1 MRKCSALLS
10 LFLVFLVGTDFRS
23 AAQTQ
28 RLSLLHLRRSITG
41 LSPSSGFVGTSVTIS
56 GSNFGSAQGSS
67 IVTFNG
73 TAASVTNWTS
83 SSIVAHVP
91 LLAAS
96 GNVVVTVNGSASN
109 GVHFDVVTSPP
120 GVIARSDFGFQCG
133 PGSGN
138 CPDQSKSNPPTPI
151 WPSSVAQ
158 PGTLRLWDSQV
169 SWSYLMTGYS
179 GGVGTYNW
187 AQLDGYLND
196 IAAHQP
202 INVNY
207 VFACVP
213 AFVAS
218 GAIGTTPGSCGNG
231 TPQGSASPPND
242 LAANGSPAFTQF
254 VTDLM
259 NHCSAAGNCVKNLI
273 TGYELWNEA
282 NVSSGTGARWAG
294 TQLQLYQMVAPAVQ
308 IIHAQN
314 PNALIFTPSI
324 TATAGTWM
332 TTWLQTEVANGI
344 ISNRYNIH
352 QYLNN
357 SIPEIAMTSTG
368 ADLAPN
374 TPGKVAGWKT
384 LPWIMGETGYDNVTI
399 PYDCNAGNTGT
410 PYSTEDCVGQM
421 VRWNLLLFS
430 NGGAGLYWYYWNT
443 DIGSDPQYATA
454 YNSMMQYLVGGTFGG
469 PCALLSGTT
478 WTCPFTES
486 NGTAALWV
494 WTTDE
499 GGTSFTVPSGYVDD
513 RGLTGASPTTV
524 SGGESISISVEPILL
539 EQ

>member
-1 MRKCSALLS
+1 MRKCSAFLS

-28 RLSLLHLRRSITG
+28 PLSLLRLHRSITG
-41 LSPSSGFVGTSVTIS
+41 LSPSFGFVGTSVTIS

-67 IVTFNG
+67 VVTFNG
-73 TAASVTNWTS
+73 TAASVTNWTN
-83 SSIVAHVP
+83 SSIIANVP
-91 LLAAS
+91 LRAAS

-120 GVIARSDFGFQCG
+120 GVIARSNFGFQCG

-138 CPDQSKSNPPTPI
+138 CPDQSKSNPPTPL
-151 WPSSVAQ
+151 WPTSVAQ

-213 AFVAS
+213 AFIAS
-218 GAIGTTPGSCGNG
+218 GVIGTTPGSCGNG

-242 LAANGSPAFTQF
+242 LAPSGSPAFTQF

-294 TQLQLYQMVAPAVQ
+294 TQLQLYQMVAPAVK

-314 PNALIFTPSI
+314 PNALNFH
-324 TATAGTWM
+324 AVYHRHCCH
-332 TTWLQTEVANGI
+332 LDDN
-344 ISNRYNIH
+344 
-352 QYLNN
+352 
-357 SIPEIAMTSTG
+357 
-368 ADLAPN
+368 LAPDGGRERHHLESLQYSPVPQQHH
-374 TPGKVAGWKT
+374 PGSRDDLNGRRLGPKHFRKGCG
-384 LPWIMGETGYDNVTI
+384 L
-399 PYDCNAGNTGT
+399 
-410 PYSTEDCVGQM
+410 ED
-421 VRWNLLLFS
+421 
-430 NGGAGLYWYYWNT
+430 
-443 DIGSDPQYATA
+443 TA
-454 YNSMMQYLVGGTFGG
+454 MDHGRNWLRQCHHSL
-469 PCALLSGTT
+469 
-478 WTCPFTES
+478 
-486 NGTAALWV
+486 
-494 WTTDE
+494 
-499 GGTSFTVPSGYVDD
+499 
-513 RGLTGASPTTV
+513 
-524 SGGESISISVEPILL
+524 
-539 EQ
+539 